1 MHYWILVSTQNKRAL
16 RMFLKLK
23 GGKNIKRI
31 VFGKRIVF
39 WGELESDQGDRSIV
53 T

>member
-1 MHYWILVSTQNKRAL
+1 
-16 RMFLKLK
+16 MFMELE

-39 WGELESDQGDRSIV
+39 WRELESDQGDRSIV